1 MSEILLFHH
10 AQGLTPGVRAFADR
24 LRADGHVV
32 FTPDLYDGALFDD
45 IDSGVAHAESLWFE
59 SIADRGV
66 AEAEAHGPDLVYA
79 GFSLG
84 VLPAQRLAQTRPGAR
99 GALLYHAGIPL
110 GVFGAW
116 PDAVPVQLHV
126 MADDP
131 WGDVE
136 DMRTLGATIPNA
148 EYWEYP
154 GSAHLFADPSLP
166 DHDPAAAALLLERT
180 LAFLRTIG

>member
-1 MSEILLFHH
+1 MREILLFHH
-10 AQGLTPGVRAFADR
+10 AQGLTQGVRAFADR
-24 LRADGHVV
+24 LREAGHVV
-32 FTPDLYDGALFDD
+32 STPDLYDGAVFDD
-45 IDSGVAHAESLWFE
+45 IDSGVAHAGSLGFE
-59 SIADRGV
+59 VITDRGV
-66 AEAEAHGPDLVYA
+66 AAAEAHGPGLVYA

-84 VLPAQRLAQTRPGAR
+84 VLPAQRLTQTRPGAL

-116 PDAVPVQLHV
+116 PDGVPVQLHV

-154 GSAHLFADPSLP
+154 GSAHLFADSSLP
-166 DHDPAAAALLLERT
+166 DHDPAAAALLLERS
-180 LAFLRTIG
+180 LAFLGTIG